1 MHDNDN
7 RLFYLFSS
15 YLRRHIRGARIEF
28 LQKAYRWRNEISVAD
43 LEMHMHSS
51 QNTLTESSPYKNEF
65 VFEEDRLASA
75 FQKLPERRKKLLEYL
90 FIYDLKPV
98 EIAGLLGCSVDYVYH
113 LKRYTLSTLRK
124 ALLEDEH
131 EL

>member
-1 MHDNDN
+1 MKTAAA
-7 RLFYLFSS
+7 Y
-15 YLRRHIRGARIEF
+15 IRVSTEDQIE
-28 LQKAYRWRNEISVAD
+28 YSPE
-43 LEMHMHSS
+43 S
-51 QNTLTESSPYKNEF
+51 Q
-65 VFEEDRLASA
+65 
-75 FQKLPERRKKLLEYL
+75 RKKLLEYL